1 MSLFPD
7 NKLLNFDQILRA
19 DMNKIIA
26 FLLFCFIVLS
36 CNSNRNAIKPAEDG
50 ILKTS
55 DSVQSTNS
63 LKQPSIN
70 FYSDTIPCGGCDGI
84 VYQLFLDT
92 DNSYILSEEFLGKKE
107 PAYVRFGS
115 MDKTDSLITL
125 YMPMGRKVKLRVT
138 DTGMHMQ
145 DIKEAVEPGKKDY
158 TLNPVPNGRFD
169 FSMPY
174 SMDGAYFYQASGATF
189 TPCGQAVSYPVKPA
203 KASFEAEKL
212 FLNDRQKKGG
222 PVYLRALVRISKE
235 KDLAG
240 MDQQM
245 VWMDDLIIQLRE
257 AECNSNK

>member
-1 MSLFPD
+1 MVKMITFLF
-7 NKLLNFDQILRA
+7 LC
-19 DMNKIIA
+19 
-26 FLLFCFIVLS
+26 FLAIS
-36 CNSNRNAIKPAEDG
+36 CNSNQQTIRPAEEG
-50 ILKTS
+50 TLANS
-55 DSVQSTNS
+55 DTVKSENS
-63 LKQPSIN
+63 LKPLMVD

-115 MDKTDSLITL
+115 MEKTDTLLTL

-145 DIKEAVEPGKKDY
+145 DIKEAVKPGKKDY

-169 FSMPY
+169 FSLPY